1 MKFILERND
10 YVDLNECI
18 YELNTELNN
27 YDLTYDEIIDVLYE
41 CDFTEEDVLL
51 YLAINEGF
59 LDKLKSAG
67 SAIKSGY
74 NNVKDKVNVARDK
87 VKNVAYKVK
96 DTAGRVKDHVKRHKY
111 KYGLAAAALTGGAG
125 LAYAPLA
132 LGAGHFFDK
141 HSR

>member
-1 MKFILERND
+1 MKYIIERCD
-10 YVDLNECI
+10 YN
-18 YELNTELNN
+18 ELNDCITELNN
-27 YDLTYDEIIDVLYE
+27 ELLEYELTYDEMIDVLYE

-74 NNVKDKVNVARDK
+74 DNVKDKVNVARDK